1 VTGAPDMD
9 GIVVHVGMH
18 KTGTSAF
25 QAALTAR
32 AEALARAGLA
42 AVTPTTPE
50 LAGGGRAARAAA
62 SPRSRRRGRGARAV
76 SSSSHENLSIWDGW
90 ASWRAARRPRR
101 GTECAR
107 VLWFRHWDRLAL
119 RPRWGASR
127 QTGGNRIL

>member
-1 VTGAPDMD
+1 MTGAPDMD

-32 AEALARAGLA
+32 AEALAAAGLA

-50 LAGGGRAARAAA
+50 LAGEGEPPERR

-76 SSSSHENLSIWDGW
+76 SSS
-90 ASWRAARRPRR
+90 RTR
-101 GTECAR
+101 T
-107 VLWFRHWDRLAL
+107 
-119 RPRWGASR
+119 
-127 QTGGNRIL
+127 